1 MLEDLEI
8 INGITSMKRRNIMRY
23 IIGKVITIVCLVSMA
38 SYANAYTWHDTK
50 QEVGPKVPKP
60 EAYLKVYSEARVY
73 SDGDIPKVSRV
84 PYTIYSSDGKK
95 LRWIAFNDEDPKL
108 ITLPPGKYVIVPE
121 TNITKTEIF
130 GAILEPGQ
138 LTEVHMKG
146 EDPKYAPLD
155 F

>member
-1 MLEDLEI
+1 
-8 INGITSMKRRNIMRY
+8 MRY
-23 IIGKVITIVCLVSMA
+23 IIGRFITIVCLVGMA
-38 SYANAYTWHDTK
+38 GFANAYTWQDVK
-50 QEVGPKVPKP
+50 QESGPVVQKP
-60 EAYLKVYSEARVY
+60 EAYLKVYSEARVI
-73 SDGDIPKVSRV
+73 SDGDIPKVNRV
-84 PYTIYSSDGKK
+84 PYTIYSADGKK

-121 TNITKTEIF
+121 TNITKTEVV

-146 EDPKYAPLD
+146 EDPKYAPMN

>member
-1 MLEDLEI
+1 
-8 INGITSMKRRNIMRY
+8 MRY
-23 IIGKVITIVCLVSMA
+23 TIGKFITIICLVGMT
-38 SYANAYTWHDTK
+38 SYASAATWQDVK
-50 QEVGPKVPKP
+50 QESGPVVLKP
-60 EAYLKVYSEARVY
+60 EAYLKVYSEARVFR
-73 SDGDIPKVSRV
+73 DGDIPKVDRV
-84 PYTIYSSDGKK
+84 PYTIYSADGKK

-121 TNITKTEIF
+121 TDMTKTEIV

-146 EDPKYAPLD
+146 EDPKYAVLG

>member
-1 MLEDLEI
+1 M
-8 INGITSMKRRNIMRY
+8 RN
-23 IIGKVITIVCLVSMA
+23 IIGKLITIVCLVSGA
-38 SYANAYTWHDTK
+38 SYANAATWADI
-50 QEVGPKVPKP
+50 QQQAGPVVPKP

-73 SDGDIPKVSRV
+73 NDGDVPKVSRV

-108 ITLPPGKYVIVPE
+108 VTLPPGKYVIVPE
-121 TNITKTEIF
+121 TNITKTQVV
-130 GAILEPGQ
+130 GAVLKIGQ
-138 LTEVHMKG
+138 LTEIHMKG